1 MSKFSN
7 EDYKKA
13 LEIWYEHQDNGT
25 GSFDFWLEQQIDQ
38 TDELYEEASRL
49 QTKIDTEEGRL
60 ILISDILKVLN
71 HGSPKQEKTGSNGRH
86 WIQGSARMP
95 KEDERIYFV
104 YFSYAEDDVLWGTG
118 KDSNNVVDL
127 DIDEFDNTHVEQ
139 KNYFWWS
146 SLKPEE
152 DFDAEKVE
160 LPDLILKEFEDF
172 KNS

>member
-1 MSKFSN
+1 
-7 EDYKKA
+7 
-13 LEIWYEHQDNGT
+13 
-25 GSFDFWLEQQIDQ
+25 
-38 TDELYEEASRL
+38 
-49 QTKIDTEEGRL
+49 
-60 ILISDILKVLN
+60 
-71 HGSPKQEKTGSNGRH
+71 
-86 WIQGSARMP
+86 MP

-104 YFSYAEDDVLWGTG
+104 YFSYAEDDVQAGTG

-127 DIDEFDNTHVEQ
+127 GFGEFDNTHVEQ